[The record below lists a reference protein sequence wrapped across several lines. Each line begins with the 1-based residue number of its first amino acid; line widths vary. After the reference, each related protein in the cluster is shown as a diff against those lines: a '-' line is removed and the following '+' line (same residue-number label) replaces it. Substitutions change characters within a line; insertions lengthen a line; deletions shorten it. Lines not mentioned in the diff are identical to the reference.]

1 MENGLDLKM
10 HNINLLSKDELTK
23 TEGGVIDLVILQLYL
38 HRNEI
43 NDFMRGFVDGFR
55 ENKT

>member
-1 MENGLDLKM
+1 MENELKFKM
-10 HNINLLSKDELTK
+10 HNTYLLSKDELIK
-23 TEGGVIDLVILQLYL
+23 TEGGVIELMILQIYL